1 MPVATVLTHCPCG
14 MSPREAEG
22 RMEVESRDFPDDPG
36 RSVPEGMDV
45 GGATDF
51 CRQVDNADGQG
62 GKVVAR

>member
-1 MPVATVLTHCPCG
+1 
-14 MSPREAEG
+14 
-22 RMEVESRDFPDDPG
+22 MEVESRDFPDDPG